1 MPNIELY
8 KQKIEEL
15 NKIKMASKIRT
26 KMERYTDR
34 MDILLAVYN
43 NGKNKWIFKEDNY
56 ELYCHIQSKF
66 SDIIDLRYDISEGKI
81 KTKNKHI
88 IVSLLDEIIELQR
101 DIIEDINSVI
111 I

>member
-26 KMERYTDR
+26 KMERYTDK

-43 NGKNKWIFKEDNY
+43 NGKNK
-56 ELYCHIQSKF
+56 
-66 SDIIDLRYDISEGKI
+66 
-81 KTKNKHI
+81 
-88 IVSLLDEIIELQR
+88 
-101 DIIEDINSVI
+101 
-111 I
+111 